1 MILRSSLLL
10 SYCLWNFEAWV
21 NLFEKT
27 SEHWKE
33 QMKFFSKRFQIQ
45 SQTPATPKYLEL
57 GIYPIRLELIE
68 KGNFHTVNMAEK
80 EKYSMMCDVFKATCD
95 SPVKNNIVKPCSK
108 YDIIKY

>member
-10 SYCLWNFEAWV
+10 SYHLWNFEAWV

-33 QMKFFSKRFQIQ
+33 QMK
-45 SQTPATPKYLEL
+45 L

-68 KGNFHTVNMAEK
+68 KGNFHTVNTA
-80 EKYSMMCDVFKATCD
+80 
-95 SPVKNNIVKPCSK
+95 
-108 YDIIKY
+108 